1 MECGGLAAAF
11 KTSTSL
17 PELAEV
23 QVRLFCPLPN
33 LFGNPLL
40 PLPTFNPACALSPSS
55 TLLRVAKRFAVGPI
69 YFSSALR

>member
-17 PELAEV
+17 PNLAEV

-40 PLPTFNPACALSPSS
+40 PLPTSNGACAL
-55 TLLRVAKRFAVGPI
+55 
-69 YFSSALR
+69 